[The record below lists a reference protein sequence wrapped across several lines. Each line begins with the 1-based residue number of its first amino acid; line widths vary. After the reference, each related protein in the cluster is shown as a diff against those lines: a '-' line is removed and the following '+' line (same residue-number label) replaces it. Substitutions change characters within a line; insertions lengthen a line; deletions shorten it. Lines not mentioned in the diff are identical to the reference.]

1 MNPLCR
7 LENTT
12 APAGQERAG
21 VEAILAARR
30 LRFGAS
36 YEPLTFPPESYA
48 GCRTVADRSLR
59 SRKLTMECKVAE
71 ARVAAR
77 RPGARISV

>member
-71 ARVAAR
+71 AGSR
-77 RPGARISV
+77 REDREPE